1 MSLLYGRKQ
10 HQFSVS
16 SIEFEIEQIT
26 EEEDWILIEIVK
38 VYVVKMPNYG
48 DYNSTS
54 VLYLLSNL
62 GSNFYV
68 QTHVDNEDANNKDKS
83 VMSNHNI
90 FMRITKA
97 FLPNLPI
104 TYAGCD
110 YKNDCFVHNLTSGS
124 YIQLVDANLVPV
136 DLLYPMRLSLL
147 VEFY

>member
-1 MSLLYGRKQ
+1 
-10 HQFSVS
+10 VS
-16 SIEFEIEQIT
+16 AIELEIEQIT
-26 EEEDWILIEIVK
+26 EEEVWDLIEVLT

-48 DYNSTS
+48 DYNLTL

-68 QTHVDNEDANNKDKS
+68 QTHVDNDNNKDNS
-83 VMSNHNI
+83 VMNNLRI
-90 FMRITKA
+90 FMRITNA

-104 TYAGCD
+104 TYTGGD
-110 YKNDCFVHNLTSGS
+110 YKNDCFVHNLTSGG

>member
-1 MSLLYGRKQ
+1 MSLLCGIKQ
-10 HQFSVS
+10 YQLPVS
-16 SIEFEIEQIT
+16 SIELEIEQIT
-26 EEEDWILIEIVK
+26 EEEDWDLIEVIK
-38 VYVVKMPNYG
+38 VYIVKMPNYG
-48 DYNSTS
+48 DFNSTP

-68 QTHVDNEDANNKDKS
+68 QTHVDNTNDQDNS
-83 VMSNHNI
+83 VMSNLSI
-90 FMRITKA
+90 FMRITNA

-104 TYAGCD
+104 TYAGGD
-110 YKNDCFVHNLTSGS
+110 YKNDCFIHNLTSGG